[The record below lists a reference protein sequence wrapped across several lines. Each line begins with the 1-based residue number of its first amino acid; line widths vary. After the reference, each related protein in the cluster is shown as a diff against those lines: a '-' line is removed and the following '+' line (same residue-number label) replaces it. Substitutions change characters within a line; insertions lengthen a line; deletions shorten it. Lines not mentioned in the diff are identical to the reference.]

1 MNPIWTIARLT
12 FREAIRRRVVAA
24 ALAMGLLFL
33 LVYAVGFSQIQQE
46 ILRQIGGAE
55 ISGGLLSLELRELR
69 NFLMLAGLYVVNF
82 LTVMMTVLT
91 SVDTLS
97 GEVASGTI
105 HSLLAKPVRRRDVV
119 MGKWLGFAG
128 MLTLYLLLMA
138 GGVMA
143 VVYLFSGY
151 LAPNALRGLSL
162 MWLNVLLLLSVS
174 LWGGTR
180 FSTLTNGVLIFGL
193 YGIAFVAGWIEQI
206 GSIFNNQA
214 AATIGII
221 SSLLLPSEALWKGA
235 AAAMESA
242 LVRASGF
249 SPFSSS
255 PTATPSPLM
264 IGYAVLYTAFMLWL
278 AVRYFQA
285 RDV

>member
-1 MNPIWTIARLT
+1 MRTVWTIARLT
-12 FREAIRRRVVAA
+12 FREAIRRRIVAA
-24 ALAMGLLFL
+24 ALIMGILFL
-33 LVYAVGFSQIQQE
+33 LVYAFGFSLIQRE
-46 ILRQIGGAE
+46 VSTTAE
-55 ISGGLLSLELRELR
+55 LSGGVLELREMR
-69 NFLMLAGLYVVNF
+69 NFLLMAGLYVVNF

-105 HSLLAKPVRRRDVV
+105 HSLLSKPVRRWDVV
-119 MGKWLGFAG
+119 VGKWLGFVG

-138 GGVMA
+138 GGVIA
-143 VVYLFSGY
+143 TVYLLSGF
-151 LAPNALRGLSL
+151 LAANTLRGLSL
-162 MWLNVLLLLSVS
+162 MWLNILVLLSVS

-180 FSTLTNGVLIFGL
+180 FSTLTNGVLVFGL

-206 GSIFNNQA
+206 GSLFNNQA
-214 AATIGII
+214 ASNIGIV

-255 PTATPSPLM
+255 PTATPSSFM

-278 AVRYFQA
+278 AIRHFQQ